1 MSIERMPGAGA
12 SFIAACG
19 SCGHAAGTHRAD
31 ARGACRAVTMSVPGP
46 DAFRM
51 LCGCSRY
58 GSCTGRRTNTLTR
71 SNGGCRSFT
80 CVNSINGVPQFLST
94 QIVHLTG
101 LCAGNKTLSSLRH
114 ALTNAVHQSDF
125 GHIALRLFRKRVV
138 VKLAA
143 ILRQMFTQVAR
154 APVIRSSCLVV

>member
-58 GSCTGRRTNTLTR
+58 VEEASTAWPTASFSAPFPASATR
-71 SNGGCRSFT
+71 
-80 CVNSINGVPQFLST
+80 
-94 QIVHLTG
+94 
-101 LCAGNKTLSSLRH
+101 
-114 ALTNAVHQSDF
+114 
-125 GHIALRLFRKRVV
+125 
-138 VKLAA
+138 
-143 ILRQMFTQVAR
+143 
-154 APVIRSSCLVV
+154 